1 MNAAKQ
7 EDMSC
12 GHFIDQHASFF
23 CSMRA
28 HLEELGYP
36 TIPQLHIS
44 AERFSDLPEEEHL
57 PALQQWLEQWS
68 TEHSIHEAATAVVV
82 KPAVGSSAAG
92 LHLVDDFEGAMHA
105 IAELLDGVS
114 LFHTNEF

>member
-1 MNAAKQ
+1 MNASKQ
-7 EDMSC
+7 EIESC
-12 GHFIDQHASFF
+12 EHLIDQPASFF

-36 TIPQLHIS
+36 TIPQLHIN
-44 AERFSDLPEEEHL
+44 ANRFTELPEEEHL

-105 IAELLDGVS
+105 IAELLDGVGPT
-114 LFHTNEF
+114 HTNRV